1 MGKKKSKKNKTDTTV
16 SSTDEDKEEEIVKET
31 ALTEFECPMCK
42 KMLELKNEL
51 EIQKKGNCK
60 CSCVPLGFK
69 ITKNDKKMNI
79 DKTKDS
85 INLETDAHNISIK
98 FGNEATMSDNGDNE
112 TQETIKQMMKI

>member
-1 MGKKKSKKNKTDTTV
+1 MGRKKNKKNKTEPGV
-16 SSTDEDKEEEIVKET
+16 SSTDEDSEEVINQT
-31 ALTEFECPMCK
+31 AVIEFACPMCK

-60 CSCVPLGFK
+60 CSCVPLNFK
-69 ITKNDKKMNI
+69 VSKNDKKMNI
-79 DKTKDS
+79 DKTKDGD

-112 TQETIKQMMKI
+112 TQETIREMMKK